1 MTDKIII
8 TKYSSRRLYNT
19 QTSEYVT
26 LDQIAE
32 FIRDGKEVQIIDKE
46 TNENVTNQYLLQII
60 SDYEIKKGASIPKD
74 ILTEIIK
81 GYSDASKN
89 FMPEILSQTFNFM
102 KENQEKFLKSFNSN
116 FDVNSN
122 NEKSTETLK
131 NWQDFQSQMMSNIMY
146 PWYDNSNTEDSSE
159 TKKSEKA
166 PKEEPKQENYKS
178 DIDLMK
184 EQIATLQKQLNE
196 KNKEYLLYW
205 SGLCWRAN
213 YGCCGR

>member
-32 FIRDGKEVQIIDKE
+32 FIRDGKEIQIIDKE
-46 TNENVTNQYLLQII
+46 TNEDVTNQYLLQII

-81 GYSDASKN
+81 SYSDASKN

-102 KENQEKFLKSFNSN
+102 KENQEKFLKSLNSN

-196 KNKEYLLYW
+196 KNKE
-205 SGLCWRAN
+205 
-213 YGCCGR
+213 

>member
-32 FIRDGKEVQIIDKE
+32 FIRDGKEIQIIDKE
-46 TNENVTNQYLLQII
+46 TNEDVTNQYLLQII

-81 GYSDASKN
+81 SYSDASKN

-196 KNKEYLLYW
+196 KNKE
-205 SGLCWRAN
+205 
-213 YGCCGR
+213 

>member
-46 TNENVTNQYLLQII
+46 TNEDVTNQYLLQII

-81 GYSDASKN
+81 SYSDASKN

-102 KENQEKFLKSFNSN
+102 KDNQEKFLKSFNSN

-196 KNKEYLLYW
+196 KNKE
-205 SGLCWRAN
+205 
-213 YGCCGR
+213 

>member
-46 TNENVTNQYLLQII
+46 TNEDVTNQYLLQII

-81 GYSDASKN
+81 SYSDASKN

-196 KNKEYLLYW
+196 KNTE
-205 SGLCWRAN
+205 
-213 YGCCGR
+213 

>member
-32 FIRDGKEVQIIDKE
+32 FIRDGKEFQIIDKE
-46 TNENVTNQYLLQII
+46 TNEDVTNQYLLQII

-81 GYSDASKN
+81 SYSDASKN

-196 KNKEYLLYW
+196 KNKE
-205 SGLCWRAN
+205 
-213 YGCCGR
+213 

>member
-19 QTSEYVT
+19 QKSEYVT

-46 TNENVTNQYLLQII
+46 TNEDVTNQYLLQII

-81 GYSDASKN
+81 SYSDASKN

-196 KNKEYLLYW
+196 KNKE
-205 SGLCWRAN
+205 
-213 YGCCGR
+213 

>member
-46 TNENVTNQYLLQII
+46 KNEDVTNQYLLQII

-81 GYSDASKN
+81 SYSDASKN

-102 KENQEKFLKSFNSN
+102 KETQEKFLKSFNSN

-196 KNKEYLLYW
+196 KNKE
-205 SGLCWRAN
+205 
-213 YGCCGR
+213 

>member
-32 FIRDGKEVQIIDKE
+32 FIRDGHEVQIIDKE
-46 TNENVTNQYLLQII
+46 TNEDVTNQYLIQII

-81 GYSDASKN
+81 SYSDASKN

-196 KNKEYLLYW
+196 KNKE
-205 SGLCWRAN
+205 
-213 YGCCGR
+213 

>member
-46 TNENVTNQYLLQII
+46 TNEDVTNQYLLQII

-81 GYSDASKN
+81 SYSDASKN

-122 NEKSTETLK
+122 NEKNTETLK

-166 PKEEPKQENYKS
+166 PEEEPKQENYKS

-196 KNKEYLLYW
+196 KNKE
-205 SGLCWRAN
+205 
-213 YGCCGR
+213 

>member
-32 FIRDGKEVQIIDKE
+32 FIRDSIEVQIIDKE
-46 TNENVTNQYLLQII
+46 TNEDVTNQYLLQII

-81 GYSDASKN
+81 SYSNASKN

-196 KNKEYLLYW
+196 KNKE
-205 SGLCWRAN
+205 
-213 YGCCGR
+213 

>member
-32 FIRDGKEVQIIDKE
+32 FIKDGKEVHIIDKE
-46 TNENVTNQYLLQII
+46 TNEDVTNQYLLQII

-89 FMPEILSQTFNFM
+89 FMPEILSKTFNFM

-122 NEKSTETLK
+122 NDKNTETLK
-131 NWQDFQSQMMSNIMY
+131 NWQDFQSQMMSNIIY
-146 PWYDNSNTEDSSE
+146 PWYDNSNAEDSSE
-159 TKKSEKA
+159 TKRSEE
-166 PKEEPKQENYKS
+166 PTKEEPKQENYKS

-184 EQIATLQKQLNE
+184 EQIASLQKQLDE
-196 KNKEYLLYW
+196 KNKE
-205 SGLCWRAN
+205 
-213 YGCCGR
+213 

>member
-26 LDQIAE
+26 LEQIAE

-46 TNENVTNQYLLQII
+46 TNEDVTNQYLLQII

-81 GYSDASKN
+81 SYSDASKN

-196 KNKEYLLYW
+196 KNKE
-205 SGLCWRAN
+205 
-213 YGCCGR
+213 

>member
-46 TNENVTNQYLLQII
+46 TNEDVTNQYLLQII

-81 GYSDASKN
+81 SYSDASKN

-196 KNKEYLLYW
+196 KNK
-205 SGLCWRAN
+205 
-213 YGCCGR
+213 

>member
-26 LDQIAE
+26 LDQIADL
-32 FIRDGKEVQIIDKE
+32 IRDGKDIQIIDKE
-46 TNENVTNQYLLQII
+46 TNEDVTNQYLLQII

-81 GYSDASKN
+81 SYSDASKN

-122 NEKSTETLK
+122 NEKNTETLK
-131 NWQDFQSQMMSNIMY
+131 NWQDFQSQMMSNIIY
-146 PWYDNSNTEDSSE
+146 PWYDNSNTQDSSE
-159 TKKSEKA
+159 TKRPEEA
-166 PKEEPKQENYKS
+166 PKEKPKQENYKS

-184 EQIATLQKQLNE
+184 EQIASLQKQLNE
-196 KNKEYLLYW
+196 KNKE
-205 SGLCWRAN
+205 
-213 YGCCGR
+213 

>member
-32 FIRDGKEVQIIDKE
+32 FIRDSKEVQIIDKE
-46 TNENVTNQYLLQII
+46 TNEDVTNQYLLQII

-81 GYSDASKN
+81 SYSDASKN

-166 PKEEPKQENYKS
+166 RKEEPKQENYKS

-196 KNKEYLLYW
+196 KNKE
-205 SGLCWRAN
+205 
-213 YGCCGR
+213 

>member
-46 TNENVTNQYLLQII
+46 TNEDVTNQYLLQII

-81 GYSDASKN
+81 SYSDASKN

-159 TKKSEKA
+159 TKNSEKA
-166 PKEEPKQENYKS
+166 HKEEPKQENYKS

-196 KNKEYLLYW
+196 KNKE
-205 SGLCWRAN
+205 
-213 YGCCGR
+213 

>member
-32 FIRDGKEVQIIDKE
+32 LIRDSKEVQIIDKE
-46 TNENVTNQYLLQII
+46 TNEDVTNQYLLQII

-81 GYSDASKN
+81 SYSDASKN

-196 KNKEYLLYW
+196 KNKE
-205 SGLCWRAN
+205 
-213 YGCCGR
+213 

>member
-46 TNENVTNQYLLQII
+46 TNEDVTNQYLLQII

-81 GYSDASKN
+81 SYSDASKN

-146 PWYDNSNTEDSSE
+146 PWYDNSNTENSSE

-166 PKEEPKQENYKS
+166 PKEEPKQQNYKS

-196 KNKEYLLYW
+196 KNKE
-205 SGLCWRAN
+205 
-213 YGCCGR
+213 

>member
-46 TNENVTNQYLLQII
+46 TNEDVTNQYLLQII

-81 GYSDASKN
+81 SYSDASKN

-146 PWYDNSNTEDSSE
+146 PWYDNANTEDSSE

-196 KNKEYLLYW
+196 KNKE
-205 SGLCWRAN
+205 
-213 YGCCGR
+213 

>member
-32 FIRDGKEVQIIDKE
+32 FIRDGKEIQIIDKE
-46 TNENVTNQYLLQII
+46 TNEDVTNQYLLQII

-81 GYSDASKN
+81 SYSDASKN

-184 EQIATLQKQLNE
+184 EQIATLQKQLNK
-196 KNKEYLLYW
+196 KNKE
-205 SGLCWRAN
+205 
-213 YGCCGR
+213 

>member
-32 FIRDGKEVQIIDKE
+32 FIRDGKEVHIIDKE
-46 TNENVTNQYLLQII
+46 TNEDVTNQYLLQII
-60 SDYEIKKGASIPKD
+60 SDYEIKKGAFIPKD

-81 GYSDASKN
+81 SYSDASKN
-89 FMPEILSQTFNFM
+89 FMPEILSHTFNFM

-146 PWYDNSNTEDSSE
+146 PWYDNSNTENSSE

-196 KNKEYLLYW
+196 KNKE
-205 SGLCWRAN
+205 
-213 YGCCGR
+213 

>member
-32 FIRDGKEVQIIDKE
+32 FIRDSKEVQIIDKE
-46 TNENVTNQYLLQII
+46 TNEDVTNQYLLQII

-81 GYSDASKN
+81 SYSDASKN

-146 PWYDNSNTEDSSE
+146 PWYDYSNSEDSSE

-196 KNKEYLLYW
+196 KNKE
-205 SGLCWRAN
+205 
-213 YGCCGR
+213 

>member
-32 FIRDGKEVQIIDKE
+32 FIRDGKEIQIIDKE
-46 TNENVTNQYLLQII
+46 TNEDVTNQYLLQII

-81 GYSDASKN
+81 SYSDASKN

-146 PWYDNSNTEDSSE
+146 PWYDNSNTENSSE

-196 KNKEYLLYW
+196 KNKE
-205 SGLCWRAN
+205 
-213 YGCCGR
+213 

>member
-32 FIRDGKEVQIIDKE
+32 FIRDGKEIQIIDKE
-46 TNENVTNQYLLQII
+46 TNEDVTNQYLLQII

-81 GYSDASKN
+81 SYSDASKN

-122 NEKSTETLK
+122 NEKRTETLK

-196 KNKEYLLYW
+196 KNKE
-205 SGLCWRAN
+205 
-213 YGCCGR
+213 

>member
-46 TNENVTNQYLLQII
+46 TNEDVTNQYLLQII
-60 SDYEIKKGASIPKD
+60 SDFEIKKGASIPKD

-81 GYSDASKN
+81 SYSDASKN

-196 KNKEYLLYW
+196 KNKE
-205 SGLCWRAN
+205 
-213 YGCCGR
+213 

>member
-32 FIRDGKEVQIIDKE
+32 FIRDSKEVQIIDKE
-46 TNENVTNQYLLQII
+46 TNEDVTNQYLLQII

-81 GYSDASKN
+81 SYSDASKN

-146 PWYDNSNTEDSSE
+146 PWYDNSNTEDP
-159 TKKSEKA
+159 TKTTKSEEA
-166 PKEEPKQENYKS
+166 SKEESKKENYKS
-178 DIDLMK
+178 DIDVMK
-184 EQIATLQKQLNE
+184 EQIASLQKQLNE
-196 KNKEYLLYW
+196 KNKE
-205 SGLCWRAN
+205 
-213 YGCCGR
+213 

>member
-46 TNENVTNQYLLQII
+46 TNEDVTNQYLLQII

-81 GYSDASKN
+81 SYSDASKN

-102 KENQEKFLKSFNSN
+102 KENQEKFFKSFNSN

-166 PKEEPKQENYKS
+166 PKEEPKQEIYKS

-196 KNKEYLLYW
+196 KNKE
-205 SGLCWRAN
+205 
-213 YGCCGR
+213 

>member
-46 TNENVTNQYLLQII
+46 TNEDVTNQYLLQII

-81 GYSDASKN
+81 SYSDASKN

-146 PWYDNSNTEDSSE
+146 PWYDNSNTENSSE

-166 PKEEPKQENYKS
+166 PKEEPKQDNYKS

-196 KNKEYLLYW
+196 KNKE
-205 SGLCWRAN
+205 
-213 YGCCGR
+213 

>member
-46 TNENVTNQYLLQII
+46 TNEDVTNQYLLQII

-81 GYSDASKN
+81 SYSDASKN

-122 NEKSTETLK
+122 NEKTTETFK

-196 KNKEYLLYW
+196 KNKE
-205 SGLCWRAN
+205 
-213 YGCCGR
+213 

>member
-46 TNENVTNQYLLQII
+46 TNEDVTNQYLLQII

-81 GYSDASKN
+81 SYSNASKN

-196 KNKEYLLYW
+196 KNKE
-205 SGLCWRAN
+205 
-213 YGCCGR
+213 

>member
-46 TNENVTNQYLLQII
+46 TNEDVTNQYLLQII

-81 GYSDASKN
+81 SYSDASKN

-146 PWYDNSNTEDSSE
+146 PWYDKSNTEDSSE

-166 PKEEPKQENYKS
+166 PKEESKQENYKS

-196 KNKEYLLYW
+196 KNKE
-205 SGLCWRAN
+205 
-213 YGCCGR
+213 

>member
-46 TNENVTNQYLLQII
+46 THEDVTNQYLLQII

-81 GYSDASKN
+81 SYSDASKN

-196 KNKEYLLYW
+196 KNKE
-205 SGLCWRAN
+205 
-213 YGCCGR
+213 

>member
-32 FIRDGKEVQIIDKE
+32 FIRDSKEVQIIDKE
-46 TNENVTNQYLLQII
+46 TNEDVTNQYLLQII

-81 GYSDASKN
+81 SYSDASKN

-102 KENQEKFLKSFNSN
+102 KENQEKFLKSF
-116 FDVNSN
+116 NSN

-146 PWYDNSNTEDSSE
+146 PWYDNSNTENSSE

-196 KNKEYLLYW
+196 KNKE
-205 SGLCWRAN
+205 
-213 YGCCGR
+213 

>member
-26 LDQIAE
+26 LAQIAE

-46 TNENVTNQYLLQII
+46 TNEDVTNQYLLQII

-81 GYSDASKN
+81 SYSDASKN

-196 KNKEYLLYW
+196 KNKE
-205 SGLCWRAN
+205 
-213 YGCCGR
+213 

>member
-46 TNENVTNQYLLQII
+46 TNEDVTNQYLLQII

-81 GYSDASKN
+81 SYSDASKN

-146 PWYDNSNTEDSSE
+146 PWYDNSNTENSSE

-166 PKEEPKQENYKS
+166 PKEEQKQENYKS

-196 KNKEYLLYW
+196 KNKE
-205 SGLCWRAN
+205 
-213 YGCCGR
+213 

>member
-32 FIRDGKEVQIIDKE
+32 FIRDGKEVQIIDKQ
-46 TNENVTNQYLLQII
+46 TNEDVTNQYLLQII

-81 GYSDASKN
+81 SYSDASKN
-89 FMPEILSQTFNFM
+89 LMPEILSQTFNFM

-159 TKKSEKA
+159 TKKAEKA

-196 KNKEYLLYW
+196 KNKE
-205 SGLCWRAN
+205 
-213 YGCCGR
+213 

>member
-32 FIRDGKEVQIIDKE
+32 FIRDGKEVQIVDKE
-46 TNENVTNQYLLQII
+46 TNEDVTNQYLLQII

-81 GYSDASKN
+81 SYSDASKN

-196 KNKEYLLYW
+196 KNKE
-205 SGLCWRAN
+205 
-213 YGCCGR
+213 